1 MTYAREAINREFYD
15 FDIDYS
21 TISDV
26 ENTIDSVK
34 SSQLLAG
41 GLNDEN
47 FLMSMNFLM
56 QMTGHY
62 DAVREDSH
70 ERETEYQIVRN

>member
-26 ENTIDSVK
+26 ENTIDSIK
-34 SSQLLAG
+34 SSQLLTD
-41 GLNDEN
+41 GLNDDN
-47 FLMSMNFLM
+47 FLM
-56 QMTGHY
+56 
-62 DAVREDSH
+62 
-70 ERETEYQIVRN
+70 